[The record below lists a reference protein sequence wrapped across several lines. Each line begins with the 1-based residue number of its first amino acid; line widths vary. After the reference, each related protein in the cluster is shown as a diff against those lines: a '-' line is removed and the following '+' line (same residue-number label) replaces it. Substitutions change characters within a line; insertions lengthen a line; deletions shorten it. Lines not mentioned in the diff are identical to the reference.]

1 MKTFVIAAATG
12 NIGSKLVKELRD
24 RGHRVI
30 EVSRDTNK
38 AAPLKALSAE
48 IAVGQMDDSEFLTRT
63 FSGADGVFAL
73 IPPEYTAE
81 SFRGRQNVGFC
92 LRTTDRHQCTTPAR
106 SFAYEIIRRL
116 TSPSRNLH
124 GPAAANSVVS

>member
-48 IAVGQMDDSEFLTRT
+48 IAVGQILDLLGKGDANRRRS
-63 FSGADGVFAL
+63 D
-73 IPPEYTAE
+73 
-81 SFRGRQNVGFC
+81 GRQ
-92 LRTTDRHQCTTPAR
+92 RIPHQDILGSRRRVR
-106 SFAYEIIRRL
+106 SDS
-116 TSPSRNLH
+116 T
-124 GPAAANSVVS
+124 